1 MAGSVL
7 VSFIGT
13 GRKARG
19 EEATEYEKTLY
30 KFPDGSEVETSL
42 ITSALVGK
50 FNPQKVIVIG
60 TTKSAWSELS
70 KIDPERLES
79 SQIYERVWDEVFHRG
94 FIEEGTLKEWE
105 RFLSD
110 QTGIEFSLNLVGESS
125 TDDIVEVLYREIPKG
140 ANKVYMD
147 ITHAFRHFPMVASF
161 TLPPLSFLKEFA
173 DVELIYALFS
183 QTPPSEV
190 VFLKLVDELTE
201 LLKALALAEYGGNF
215 ERLGS
220 FFSPSLKGEIENLY
234 LVVETNRRISPQR
247 LRRVIARIEE
257 EMKDNI
263 VKRIAGEYLIN
274 TFEELIDDHVALRM
288 AKRAVLA
295 AKRGQFLKA
304 YTLMFEAFIRTQTGS
319 TPSERRDKVYDALWK
334 LGKKEYYTFDYIRQ
348 LRNAIAH
355 GSEENLNGE
364 LRKALDD
371 KNLLERLIEAGYE
384 TLKKL
389 LES

>member
-1 MAGSVL
+1 
-7 VSFIGT
+7 
-13 GRKARG
+13 
-19 EEATEYEKTLY
+19 
-30 KFPDGSEVETSL
+30 
-42 ITSALVGK
+42 
-50 FNPQKVIVIG
+50 
-60 TTKSAWSELS
+60 
-70 KIDPERLES
+70 
-79 SQIYERVWDEVFHRG
+79 
-94 FIEEGTLKEWE
+94 
-105 RFLSD
+105 
-110 QTGIEFSLNLVGESS
+110 VGESS

-190 VFLKLVDELTE
+190 VFLKLVNELTE

-220 FFSPSLKGEIENLY
+220 FFSPSLKGEIEKLY

-257 EMKDNI
+257 EMKGNI

-274 TFEELIDDHVALRM
+274 TFREFIDDHVALRM
-288 AKRAVLA
+288 ARRAMLA
-295 AKRGQFLKA
+295 ARRGQFLKA
-304 YTLMFEAFIRTQTGS
+304 YTLMYEAFLRTQIGANS
-319 TPSERRDKVYDALWK
+319 DEKRGKVFKALQK
-334 LGKKEYYTFDYIRQ
+334 LGEKEKDTFKHINK

-371 KNLLERLIEAGYE
+371 RKLLERLIEVGYE

-389 LES
+389 LESQKAKA